1 MRQQTARLTGQAGA
15 KWGGVVNGVNGIIK
29 FMSKFYYV
37 YVLQSGKD
45 HSLYVGHTT
54 DLKRRL
60 EEHNEGKVSSTS
72 DKRPWKLIY
81 WEGCLSRQDT
91 MEREKYFK
99 TTWGKRY
106 IKSRLKKYITGQAT
120 SK

>member
-1 MRQQTARLTGQAGA
+1 M
-15 KWGGVVNGVNGIIK
+15 NGKFK

-37 YVLQSGKD
+37 YILQAERD
-45 HSLYVGHTT
+45 HSLYAGHTT

-81 WEGCLSRQDT
+81 WEGCLSWQDT
-91 MEREKYFK
+91 MKREEYFK

-106 IKSRLKKYITGQAT
+106 IKKRLQNYLAK
-120 SK
+120 

>member
-1 MRQQTARLTGQAGA
+1 
-15 KWGGVVNGVNGIIK
+15 
-29 FMSKFYYV
+29 MSKFYYV

-45 HSLYVGHTT
+45 QSLYVGHTT

-60 EEHNEGKVSSTS
+60 EEHNGGKVSSTS
-72 DKRPWKLIY
+72 DKRSWKLIY
-81 WEGCLSRQDT
+81 WEGCLSQQDT

-106 IKSRLKKYITGQAT
+106 IKKRLQNYFAK
-120 SK
+120 